1 MSSNN
6 TVTKSLKILELI
18 ARNPQGIT
26 LGEIYRELDIPKTTC
41 HSILK
46 SLYDEDAVY
55 YKDLEKKTY
64 TIGSK
69 MYSIGQSYIEHSNF
83 LSYAKP
89 LLTQFADKY
98 DATCYCVKRLGT
110 KTVFTYMVR
119 SDKARLSPYDSSR
132 QESLELTA
140 PGISFLS
147 FLNKDKSDEL
157 LDRIKNTNFKLNNDE
172 FKDLLNQIN
181 KYKDLGYVISNSEK
195 NEFEL
200 DLAIPVYNFE
210 NQMIGSIYASR
221 FPLKDKEL
229 GNFIN
234 DFKEIS
240 KTISIRQGYKVK

>member
-6 TVTKSLKILELI
+6 SVTKSLKILELI
-18 ARNPQGIT
+18 AKNPQGLN
-26 LGEIYRELDIPKTTC
+26 LGDIYRELNIPKTTC
-41 HSILK
+41 YSILK

-64 TIGSK
+64 TIGAK

-89 LLTQFADKY
+89 LLIDFANKY
-98 DATCYCVKRLGT
+98 DATCYCVKRLST
-110 KTVFTYMVR
+110 KTVFTYMYK
-119 SDKARLSPYDSSR
+119 SDKARLSPYDIAK
-132 QESLELTA
+132 QESLELTT

-147 FLNKDKSDEL
+147 FLKEEKRMEL
-157 LDRIKNTNFKLNNDE
+157 LDRIHDSNYKKNDVEFNN
-172 FKDLLNQIN
+172 LVNQID
-181 KYKDLGYVISNSEK
+181 KFKKMGYVIFNSEK

-200 DLAIPVYNFE
+200 DLSIPVYNFE

-221 FPLKDKEL
+221 FPLKGNEL
-229 GNFIN
+229 NDFIN